1 MTSIKSVLNILNKY
15 SLNNDAYRLLKYRRK
30 IMRGG
35 NWYRIIIK
43 LSIIKFAYVITALY
57 LSVHKSVTILFF
69 LMD

>member
-35 NWYRIIIK
+35 N
-43 LSIIKFAYVITALY
+43 
-57 LSVHKSVTILFF
+57 
-69 LMD
+69 